1 MQIISYQKSTGTC
14 STVLASHFGATLT
27 LTEYVVQFFFFNSQA
42 GLVEDVYKLDDLITM
57 DEMSSLLEAAEELV
71 VDYPNK
77 EAVDGAVHA
86 RTFSKMFANHLDRF
100 RKSPKVTFSY
110 FINSF
115 CRIPL
120 YPRPRL
126 IFV

>member
-1 MQIISYQKSTGTC
+1 M
-14 STVLASHFGATLT
+14 
-27 LTEYVVQFFFFNSQA
+27 FFFNSQA

-86 RTFSKMFANHLDRF
+86 RTFSKMFANHLERF
-100 RKSPKVTFSY
+100 RKSPKVSFFCCSY
-110 FINSF
+110 TVH
-115 CRIPL
+115 L
-120 YPRPRL
+120 RPR
-126 IFV
+126 